1 MNTPT
6 HTPAAIA
13 IIGCSGRYP
22 GGANNLDQ
30 LWKHLK
36 QGVDGI
42 SPAKGDRW
50 DLGYHDPDAERP
62 HRIYA
67 FEGGFLD
74 TIDSFD
80 AEFFGISPREA
91 RQVDPQQ
98 RLLLEL
104 AWEALEDAN
113 LVPKKL
119 AGTNTAVFVGL
130 SNHDYG
136 DLSIIHTPDA
146 YSNTGMALS
155 IASNRISYI
164 LDLKGPSMTIDTA
177 CSSGMVSLHMACNS
191 LLSGDAD
198 MALVGAANMLLTP
211 LPWIGFSQASML
223 APDSR
228 CKSFDADG
236 AGYVRAEGGGML
248 LLKPLAA
255 AERDGDRILGVIL
268 ATGVNSDGKTMGI
281 SLPSAEAQARLLRE
295 VYSKA
300 GVSPDQVFYV
310 EAHGTGT
317 AVGDP
322 IECSA
327 LGEILGSQRS
337 GDTPLYIGSI
347 KSNIGHLEPASGIAG
362 ITKIL
367 LSLKHREI
375 PANLHFNTPN
385 PNIDFAG
392 WRLSVVDQPL
402 ALPDSAQ
409 PLVFGVNSF
418 GFGGTNGHAVIQEYR
433 AASKPA
439 DTSQATA
446 TYSQTQNTDQL
457 LLISAQTP
465 KALKAMA
472 QQWLDYLRAHPELDW
487 ATLCAAAI
495 HDRTQHACR
504 LALRAATVAAAV
516 TELEQY
522 LADTP
527 GVAVSVGRASATQ
540 RSKVAFVFSG
550 NGPQWQGMAC
560 GLMAAHPGFAAVI
573 AEVDA
578 HFQPL
583 AGWSLIDELQRDA
596 DSSRMALTE
605 VAQPTLFA
613 LQVGLTHILRDA
625 GIVPDA
631 VFGHSVGEA
640 AAAYASG
647 ALTLAQATA
656 VIYHRSTG
664 QAKTA
669 GTGRMAALGVSA
681 AEAEQAIARVLAEQS
696 GFLEIAAINAP
707 RAVTVAGSPDLLEQ
721 LCAELTEAGKFARML
736 TLDYPFHT
744 TAMDLI
750 RDELLVNLHS
760 LQPGPCTV
768 PFVSSVDGM
777 LLQGEQLNAEYW
789 WRNIREPVRFSECSV
804 YAMQDLGI
812 RHFIEIGPHPV
823 LREYVNQS
831 ASGLSLTVM
840 AVGTLR
846 RPAAG
851 KAENDLDNLW
861 SVILAAHAH
870 GMSHVANTYP
880 VPLKHLE
887 LPVYPWQRERHWRG
901 WNSIPD
907 TMAPIHREHPL
918 LGWRAGTHEAHWEN
932 TIDPNLHA
940 WLLDHR
946 VQDAPVFPAAAY
958 LEVALSAAQRLLGDT
973 VIDIENVDILKP
985 MVISDTP
992 VLQMNVDSAD
1002 GTWEIRGRPS
1012 SPSPYHEAVSTIH
1025 TRGRLTKAAI
1035 LERPVSLDL
1044 DALRENH
1051 PLRVEAA
1058 SHYRETA
1065 RRGLPYGPAFQGV
1078 QTVFLSVP
1086 DAENRSA
1093 VAEIVANSEIAAAIG
1108 RGAATPLTI
1117 DDGGVTSIVGPTLGY
1132 RAHPAVVDAC
1142 LQVLIS
1148 LLAQTEERPCAFIPV
1163 HVGRTRSY
1171 GALPSR
1177 VFCHVVLRSESARSG
1192 VADFV
1197 VADEHGQVLLTL
1209 TDARLQKVEFRN
1221 SATTM
1226 PRLVEHWRPDSS
1238 NAGRAVHAINLPA
1251 PDDVCAGLATIRQ
1264 QILARHDNLRCER
1277 DLYPRLNALLAA
1289 YACDALQALGAQG
1302 NFTLGRLQ
1310 RRTNISDEQAALLE
1324 SLLQLAQCAG
1334 AAVEQEGMWRFMP
1347 VEQQKSADS
1356 QWLDIWRDYPAYA
1369 RELMLLARIGEN
1381 LPLILRAE
1389 VTIPDSALDVLLEG
1403 APCQA
1408 SMSELTAAALAQLL
1422 TQWPAGRPVRILELA
1437 GRQGAIT
1444 TTLLPLLPACNAD
1457 YVFSDSQQ
1465 ANIDRVAQR
1474 FAGTHVLRTQLLDLH
1489 ASELNL
1495 QASAGCF
1502 DIVICAHTLPGSPDN
1517 ISALRHVH
1525 TLLAP
1530 GGYALIAAAQAEA
1543 FNRFIGIH
1551 GQQLS
1556 SWRDML
1562 EQAGFHFSVLAD
1574 GSEHYYKSLLLAQK
1588 PAKLAVHALTVQEE
1602 QFETGS
1608 QWLVLSDANPRT
1620 SAFAQ
1625 QLATQL
1631 SQRDYPANFKVFDEV
1646 ALTAQLQTGVQH
1658 IVHVV
1663 GLDSST
1669 GTADAELATAQLRC
1683 ASALTLIQ
1691 TLEALAPEKAPKL
1704 HFVTHAAMAAPGG
1717 EPALDPAQ
1725 IALWGFVRVASNEH
1739 ARYAPKLIDL
1749 HAGLDAAGARLL
1761 LDELIRKD
1769 AETEV
1774 LLTAD
1779 QRYVHRMELAGE
1791 DDCMPPVD
1799 KVHALRLDSP
1809 AQGGLDGLTLRRLER
1824 RAPARDEV
1832 EIAVRAAGL
1841 NYRDVLWAMGMLPE
1855 EAVEHGFSGATIGME
1870 CSGTVTAVGSEVTD
1884 FKPGDRVIAFATA
1897 CFASHVTTKA
1907 IAVVHMPQALNFE
1920 EAATIPTAF
1929 LTAFYAL
1936 HYLARLEPGETVLI
1950 HGAAGGVGLAALQV
1964 AKLCGAEVFATA
1976 GNEDKRRLLRLL
1988 GADHVLD
1995 SRSLAYADEVMRI
2008 TNGNGVDV
2016 VLNSLAGEAITKNL
2030 QILRPFG
2037 RMLEIGKRDL
2047 YANSRI
2053 GLRPF
2058 RNNLSYFGIDA
2069 DTLLIERPALARSL
2083 FRQLMDLFDTKSL
2096 RPLPYQAVPVQR
2108 AAQAFRL
2115 MQQSRHVGKILI
2127 TLPLPGETLPAVF
2140 DEQLTLRA
2148 DATYL
2153 VTGGLGG
2160 FGLATARWLVA
2171 RGARHLALL
2180 SRSGAGSD
2188 EAQAGI
2194 AVMRAT
2200 GASVRAF
2207 AADVTRAEDLAQ
2219 VLGEIRTSMP
2229 PLRGVV
2235 HAAMVL
2241 DDAPVVKLDA
2251 QRIQQVLAPK
2261 ILGAW
2266 HLHEQTQHDQL
2277 DHFVMFSSGTTTIGN
2292 PGQANYVAANLY
2304 LEGLALWRR
2313 QRGLPALAVGW
2324 GGIQD
2329 VGVLTR
2335 SADLQTHLQAR
2346 SGVHSVSSAAALQ
2359 ELGRLMALGF
2369 SRVCV
2374 APFNL
2379 QRMAQLMPLARTL
2392 RFRYLTP
2399 QAATEAGGQSQI
2411 TLAERLRE
2419 LAPDARRAAVIETL
2433 CGLLGRI
2440 LGTGAAQVD
2449 VSRPLS
2455 EMGLDSLMAVELA
2468 DSLENELG
2476 RPVSVMQMLQA
2487 GNVNAIADM
2496 LMAAINA
2503 GSAT

>member
-1 MNTPT
+1 MKTPPQK
-6 HTPAAIA
+6 PAPIA

-22 GGANNLDQ
+22 GGANNLNQ

-36 QGVDGI
+36 EGVDGI

-50 DLGYHDPDAERP
+50 DMAYHDPDAERP
-62 HRIYA
+62 HRFYA

-74 TIDSFD
+74 AVDSFD

-136 DLSIIHTPDA
+136 ELSGTQTADA
-146 YSNTGMALS
+146 YSNTGIALS

-198 MALVGAANMLLTP
+198 MALVGAANMLLAP

-248 LLKPLAA
+248 LLKPLEA

-295 VYSKA
+295 VYNKA

-327 LGEILGSQRS
+327 IGEILGNQRS

-362 ITKIL
+362 ITKVL

-385 PNIDFAG
+385 PKIDFEG
-392 WRLSVVDQPL
+392 WRLSVVDQPVP
-402 ALPDSAQ
+402 LPEREQ

-433 AASKPA
+433 AANKTGDS
-439 DTSQATA
+439 SQAVA
-446 TYSQTQNTDQL
+446 TNSQAQNADQL

-681 AEAEQAIARVLAEQS
+681 AEAELAIARVLGEQA

-707 RAVTVAGSPDLLEQ
+707 RAVTVAGSPVLLEQ

-736 TLDYPFHT
+736 NLDYPFHT
-744 TAMDLI
+744 TAMDVI
-750 RDELLVNLHS
+750 RDELLAHLQS
-760 LQPGPCTV
+760 LQAGSCTV
-768 PFVSSVDGM
+768 PFVSSVEGT
-777 LLQGEQLNAEYW
+777 LLEGEQLNAEYW
-789 WRNIREPVRFSECSV
+789 WRNVREPVRFSDCTAYV
-804 YAMQDLGI
+804 MKDMGI
-812 RHFIEIGPHPV
+812 QHFIEIGPHPV
-823 LREYVNQS
+823 LRDYVSQCGT
-831 ASGLSLTVM
+831 GLSLT
-840 AVGTLR
+840 AWAIATLR
-846 RPAAG
+846 RPTPA
-851 KAENDLDNLW
+851 KPENDLDNLW
-861 SVILAAHAH
+861 AAILAAYAQGTGHIETLCAKP
-870 GMSHVANTYP
+870 AQ
-880 VPLKHLE
+880 HLE
-887 LPVYPWQRERHWRG
+887 LPAYPWQRERHWRG

-907 TMAPIHREHPL
+907 VIAPFHREHPL
-918 LGWRAGTHEAHWEN
+918 LGWRAGTHEAHWES
-932 TIDPNLHA
+932 TIDANLHA

-946 VQDAPVFPAAAY
+946 VQDAPVFPATGY

-973 VIDIENVDILKP
+973 VIDIESVDILKP
-985 MVISDTP
+985 MVISDSP

-1002 GTWEIRGRPS
+1002 GSFEMRGRPS

-1025 TRGRLTKAAI
+1025 TRGRMTKAAI
-1035 LERPVSLDL
+1035 LKLPENLDI
-1044 DALRENH
+1044 DALRESH
-1051 PLRVEAA
+1051 PFVVESDA
-1058 SHYRETA
+1058 HYRETT

-1078 QTVFLSVP
+1078 QTVYLSAP
-1086 DAENRSA
+1086 DADVRSA
-1093 VAEIVANSEIAAAIG
+1093 LAEIVANEEITAAIT
-1108 RGAATPLTI
+1108 RGAATPLSI
-1117 DDGGVTSIVGPTLGY
+1117 DDGGVTSILGPTLGY

-1171 GALPSR
+1171 GALPAR
-1177 VFCHVVLRSESARSG
+1177 VFCHVILRTESARSG

-1197 VADEHGQVLLTL
+1197 VSDEHGQVLLTL

-1221 SATTM
+1221 AATTM
-1226 PRLVEHWRPDSS
+1226 PRLVEHWRPDST
-1238 NAGRAVHAINLPA
+1238 NAGRVAHAIDLPSP
-1251 PDDVCAGLATIRQ
+1251 PDLSASLAVVHSR
-1264 QILARHDNLRCER
+1264 ILALHDRVHCER
-1277 DLYPRLNALLAA
+1277 ELHPRLNRLVAA
-1289 YACDALQALGAQG
+1289 YACNALQAIGAQAS
-1302 NFTLGRLQ
+1302 FTLGRLQ
-1310 RRTNISDEQAALLE
+1310 RRADVSDEQMALLE
-1324 SLLQLAQCAG
+1324 SLLHMAKSAG
-1334 AAVEQEGMWRFMP
+1334 AASEDNGQWRFMP
-1347 VEQQKSADS
+1347 AEQQSPADD
-1356 QWLDIWRDYPAYA
+1356 QWREIWRDYPAYA
-1369 RELMLLARIGEN
+1369 RELMLIARIGEN
-1381 LPLILRAE
+1381 LPQILRGE
-1389 VTIPDSALDVLLEG
+1389 LSIPDHALDVLLDG
-1403 APCQA
+1403 APYQA
-1408 SMSELTAAALAQLL
+1408 SMSELTAAALAQLIA
-1422 TQWPAGRPVRILELA
+1422 QWPAGRPIRVLELA
-1437 GRQGAIT
+1437 GRQGAVT
-1444 TTLLPLLPACNAD
+1444 ATLLPLLSAHDAD
-1457 YVFSDSQQ
+1457 YVFSDAEQ
-1465 ANIDRVAQR
+1465 AHIDRVAQR
-1474 FAGTHVLRTQLLDLH
+1474 FSATHALRTQLLDVR
-1489 ASELNL
+1489 APDLNL
-1495 QASAGCF
+1495 SAWAGCF
-1502 DIVICAHTLPGSPDN
+1502 DLVICGHTLAGSPN
-1517 ISALRHVH
+1517 NLASLSHVN

-1530 GGYALIAAAQAEA
+1530 GGYALIAAAHAQA
-1543 FNRFIGIH
+1543 FNTFLGIH
-1551 GQQLS
+1551 GQDLS
-1556 SWRDML
+1556 FWKEILDK
-1562 EQAGFHFSVLAD
+1562 AGFNFAVLANGAENYD
-1574 GSEHYYKSLLLAQK
+1574 QTLLLAQK
-1588 PAKLAVHALTVQEE
+1588 PAFAASQPEPAQEALAEV
-1602 QFETGS
+1602 GS
-1608 QWLVLSDANPRT
+1608 RWLVLSDENPQT
-1620 SAFAQ
+1620 YAFAKQ
-1625 QLATQL
+1625 VAAQL
-1631 SQRDYPANFKVFDEV
+1631 SQRDYPAICQTFD
-1646 ALTAQLQTGVQH
+1646 TAGLADCLRAGVQH

-1663 GLDSST
+1663 GLNST
-1669 GTADAELATAQLRC
+1669 PETAEDQLATAQLRC
-1683 ASALTLIQ
+1683 ASAMALIQ
-1691 TLEALAPEKAPKL
+1691 TLEAEAPEKAPRL
-1704 HFVTHAAMAAPGG
+1704 HFVTHAAMTAPGG
-1717 EPALDPAQ
+1717 DAALDPAQ
-1725 IALWGFVRVASNEH
+1725 IALWGLVRVANNEH
-1739 ARYAPKLIDL
+1739 ARYAPKLIDM
-1749 HAGLDAAGARLL
+1749 HAELDAAGASLL
-1761 LDELIRKD
+1761 VNELIRSD

-1779 QRYVHRMELAGE
+1779 QRYVNRMEAAAAG
-1791 DDCMPPVD
+1791 DYLPPAVA
-1799 KVHALRLDSP
+1799 VTALRLDSP

-1824 RAPARDEV
+1824 RAPAQGEV
-1832 EIAVRAAGL
+1832 EIAVHAAGL

-1870 CSGTVTAVGSEVTD
+1870 CSGTVTAVGSDVTD

-1897 CFASHVTTKA
+1897 CFATHVTTKA
-1907 IAVVHMPQALNFE
+1907 IAVAPMPQGLSFE

-1929 LTAFYAL
+1929 LTAYYAL
-1936 HYLARLEPGETVLI
+1936 TYLARLEPGETVLI

-1976 GNEDKRRLLRLL
+1976 GNDDKRRLVRLL

-2008 TNGNGVDV
+2008 TKGQGVDV

-2069 DTLLIERPALARSL
+2069 DTLLIERPALARKM
-2083 FRQLMDLFDTKSL
+2083 FRQLIALFDSKAL

-2127 TLPLPGETLPAVF
+2127 TLPQAGEALPAVF
-2140 DEQLTLRA
+2140 DEELTLRT

-2160 FGLATARWLVA
+2160 FGLATACWLVS

-2180 SRSGAGSD
+2180 SRRGAGTD
-2188 EAQAGI
+2188 EAREGI
-2194 AVMRAT
+2194 AAMEAA

-2207 AADVTRAEDLAQ
+2207 AADVTQAEDLAQ
-2219 VLGEIRTSMP
+2219 VLAEIRTSMP
-2229 PLRGVV
+2229 PLRGLV

-2251 QRIQQVLAPK
+2251 QRLYQVLAPK

-2266 HLHEQTQHDQL
+2266 NLHEQTLHDEL

-2292 PGQANYVAANLY
+2292 PGQSNYVAANLY
-2304 LEGLALWRR
+2304 LEGLAMWRR

-2335 SADLQTHLQAR
+2335 SADLQLHLQAR

-2359 ELGRLMALGF
+2359 ELGQLMALGLN
-2369 SRVCV
+2369 RVCV

-2379 QRMAQLMPLARTL
+2379 QRMAQLMPLARTQ
-2392 RFRYLTP
+2392 RFLNLMP
-2399 QAATEAGGQSQI
+2399 QGGSEAAGKNQI
-2411 TLAERLRE
+2411 TLAERLRD
-2419 LAPDARRAAVIETL
+2419 LAPEARRAAVVETL

-2449 VSRPLS
+2449 VARPLS

-2468 DSLENELG
+2468 DSLEHELG

-2503 GSAT
+2503 NAAT